1 MKTYFIDRVNGFDA
15 AITAA
20 SINDLEQKAIAFC
33 DENIG
38 VGCEIICVHCSHVYS
53 TTNVDEQNVRYLI
66 RINNANNARQT
77 ITTRRI

>member
-1 MKTYFIDRVNGFDA
+1 MKTYFINRVNGFDA
-15 AITAA
+15 AITVT

-33 DENIG
+33 DKNIG
-38 VGCEIICVHCSHVYS
+38 ECKIICVHCSHVYS

-66 RINNANNARQT
+66 RINNASNARQT